1 MTRAYGA
8 EAERG
13 MIRHVDLAEHVAR
26 ELAALAPR
34 PGPVLVAVSGGGD
47 SVALLMAAMEAGIDV
62 VVAHLDH
69 GLRGEGSREDARFVA
84 DLAARLGVPL
94 VAAEADVA
102 GVARERGWNVEDA
115 ARRVRYGFLH
125 RAAREHGCGAIAV
138 AHTRDDQAETFLL
151 QALRGSAL
159 PAGMPKRR
167 GLVVR
172 PLLDVPRAE
181 LRAYLESRGAPW
193 REDPTNLDTTRARAW
208 LRGTVMPL
216 LEERYPGA
224 AARLAATAGGLRD
237 VRAALAAQAAA
248 LVGEGDLDA
257 RSLAAAPAAVQRFAL
272 ARLLKGAGAKV
283 SLASLERARGAVA
296 AAAAAAAAGRT
307 APPWRESVGPGRSL
321 VVAYGQV
328 RVVDDRPRRRQEP
341 AELADAAALV
351 GAMRRA
357 RARGAPSAEEAAA
370 LLAAHGPL
378 ALRHRLPGDRV
389 RLPGGSKSLADLL
402 VDRQVPREERDAL
415 LVLAKGREVVWV
427 EGVPLRTAPAPG
439 DARLMRL
446 ALERAREA
454 AEAGELPVG
463 AVVAAADGTV
473 LAAERNRSEASQDP
487 SAHAEVLALRA
498 AAAASSDRRLEG
510 ATLYVTLEP
519 CPMCWGAVLQ
529 TRLARVV
536 YGATNRR
543 EGALGGVM
551 DLRHG

>member
-1 MTRAYGA
+1 MNSQCPVVVSLPGESSRRRPWLASGSGTAGSDPTPSTLPSPSAVRFGRARSAARTTWSSVWAPASPPRAGSPKPSASGSAPTPTESRTISVTVMTRAYGA

-272 ARLLKGAGAKV
+272 A
-283 SLASLERARGAVA
+283 
-296 AAAAAAAAGRT
+296 
-307 APPWRESVGPGRSL
+307 
-321 VVAYGQV
+321 
-328 RVVDDRPRRRQEP
+328 
-341 AELADAAALV
+341 
-351 GAMRRA
+351 
-357 RARGAPSAEEAAA
+357 
-370 LLAAHGPL
+370 
-378 ALRHRLPGDRV
+378 
-389 RLPGGSKSLADLL
+389 
-402 VDRQVPREERDAL
+402 
-415 LVLAKGREVVWV
+415 
-427 EGVPLRTAPAPG
+427 
-439 DARLMRL
+439 
-446 ALERAREA
+446 
-454 AEAGELPVG
+454 
-463 AVVAAADGTV
+463 
-473 LAAERNRSEASQDP
+473 
-487 SAHAEVLALRA
+487 
-498 AAAASSDRRLEG
+498 
-510 ATLYVTLEP
+510 
-519 CPMCWGAVLQ
+519 
-529 TRLARVV
+529 
-536 YGATNRR
+536 
-543 EGALGGVM
+543 
-551 DLRHG
+551 